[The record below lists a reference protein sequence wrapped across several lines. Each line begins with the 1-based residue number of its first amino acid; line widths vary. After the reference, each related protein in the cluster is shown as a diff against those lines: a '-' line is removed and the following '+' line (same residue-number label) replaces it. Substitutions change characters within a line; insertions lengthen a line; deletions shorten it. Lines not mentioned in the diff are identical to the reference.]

1 MSARY
6 PAMSTFQFFLTHRS
20 GVTLHLL
27 RLLVQLYGRKD
38 SGGLEIALKGIRAAK
53 VQEDEITFVRLQAL
67 STEQCPT

>member
-38 SGGLEIALKGIRAAK
+38 SGGLEIALK